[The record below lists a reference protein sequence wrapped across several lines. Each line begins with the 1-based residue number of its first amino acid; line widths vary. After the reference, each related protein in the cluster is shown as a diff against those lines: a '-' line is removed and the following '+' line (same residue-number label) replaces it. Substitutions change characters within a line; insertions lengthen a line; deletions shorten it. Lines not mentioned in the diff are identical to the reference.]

1 MNGVASFDT
10 NYLLTFHYSSIRS
23 KGGVG
28 RPSRWSSGTQEDSYR
43 GGFLL
48 AALEMYLKNDM
59 KAKFKFLHDLEVA
72 VGFTSSM
79 MVQSFEGSTTIV
91 PQVSFIDYFRLFSDP
106 KLEHLYKYFQAGS
119 VASYEHT
126 VMIKLHYSLVDV
138 LEECIEKLEPGSGN
152 RRRASH
158 TQKKPR
164 THIVV
169 PESKHRA
176 TIVLAESEKY
186 AEEILSQGPGGGNQ
200 YIPETA
206 TADRMSS
213 ASDSFELDH
222 DDDED
227 SFERSWVQSP
237 Y

>member
-1 MNGVASFDT
+1 MTFTALVTDSLLFFY
-10 NYLLTFHYSSIRS
+10 YLHSIGS

-91 PQVSFIDYFRLFSDP
+91 PQVSFMDYFRLFSDP

-119 VASYEHT
+119 VAAYEHT

-138 LEECIEKLEPGSGN
+138 LEECIEKLEPGSGK
-152 RRRASH
+152 RRRAS
-158 TQKKPR
+158 TKPR
-164 THIVV
+164 THIVL
-169 PESKHRA
+169 PESKQRA

-186 AEEILSQGPGGGNQ
+186 AEDILSHGGGNQQ

-206 TADRMSS
+206 AQEDRMSS
-213 ASDSFELDH
+213 ASGESFEF

-227 SFERSWVQSP
+227 SFERSWVQTP